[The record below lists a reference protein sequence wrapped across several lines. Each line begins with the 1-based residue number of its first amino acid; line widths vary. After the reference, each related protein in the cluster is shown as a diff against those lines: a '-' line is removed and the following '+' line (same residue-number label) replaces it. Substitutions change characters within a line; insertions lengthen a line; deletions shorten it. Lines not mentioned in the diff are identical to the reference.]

1 MAFISPEYL
10 KTLQT
15 RSEYKFFKVL
25 DASGKLTINSLD
37 ADIGLDA
44 SSELLQETLE
54 NIQADYV
61 IVKLY
66 QNKPERVD
74 TATTNQLKVLTLKV
88 KLDQAAQSSIGYQ
101 GKQTFSSPGNTVSL
115 NQHLDLINE
124 NQELKFQV
132 HKLKLEIEAAENL
145 EEETTEKPTL
155 LDHPLVSSIA
165 GLLLKKFQEPA
176 PNIGA
181 TTGNQE
187 FEEAINTIASFE
199 QGKKTLLIIAG
210 LGSDTWSTMILPP
223 LKEKL
228 SAFYED

>member
-1 MAFISPEYL
+1 MAYISPEYL

-25 DASGKLTINSLD
+25 DSSGKLTINSLD
-37 ADIGLDA
+37 TDIGIDA
-44 SSELLQETLE
+44 AADLLQETLE

-74 TATTNQLKVLTLKV
+74 TSTTSQLKVLTLKV
-88 KLDQAAQSSIGYQ
+88 KLDTPGNSSIGSPS
-101 GKQTFSSPGNTVSL
+101 KQNFNLPGNSVSL
-115 NQHLDLINE
+115 NTHLDLINE
-124 NQELKFQV
+124 NQNLKFEV
-132 HKLKLEIEAAENL
+132 HKLKLEIEAAANL
-145 EEETTEKPTL
+145 EEETTEKPSL

-165 GLLLKKFQEPA
+165 GLLIKKFQEPA
-176 PNIGA
+176 PIIGA
-181 TTGNQE
+181 SAENQE
-187 FEEAINTIASFE
+187 FQEAINTIANFE

-210 LGSDTWSTMILPP
+210 LGPETWKTMILPP

-228 SAFYED
+228 SVFYEN